1 MGRADG
7 QKGEGQALTKQA
19 SWSVRV
25 RAGEKERR
33 WGAEKG
39 VTGS

>member
-1 MGRADG
+1 MGRVDG
-7 QKGEGQALTKQA
+7 QKGEGQALTKQV

-25 RAGEKERR
+25 RAGEERR